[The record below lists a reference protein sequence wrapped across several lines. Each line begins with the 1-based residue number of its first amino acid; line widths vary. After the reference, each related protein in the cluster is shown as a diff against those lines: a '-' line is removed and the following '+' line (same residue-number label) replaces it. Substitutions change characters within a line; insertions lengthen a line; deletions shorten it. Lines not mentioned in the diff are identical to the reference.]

1 MANGCL
7 TGRFPL
13 IFKGNF
19 YADAAHHGLETSA
32 GIWML
37 HRVAH
42 GNGVK
47 LR

>member
-1 MANGCL
+1 MANSGL

-13 IFKGNF
+13 IFKVNF
-19 YADAAHHGLETSA
+19 YSDAAHHGLETSA

-37 HRVAH
+37 RRVAH